1 MSTRNLDDLDDEEL
15 LSLFDSTM
23 KLLQDGMEKEDSSI
37 RKKIPSIQQRL
48 TTIEQE
54 MRLRSLWDGD

>member
-15 LSLFDSTM
+15 LSLFDSTK
-23 KLLQDGMEKEDSSI
+23 KLLEAGMEKQDASVS
-37 RKKIPSIQQRL
+37 RKIPNIQQRL

-54 MRLRSLWDGD
+54 MRMRSLWDGD

>member
-15 LSLFDSTM
+15 LSLFDSTK
-23 KLLQDGMEKEDSSI
+23 KLLEAGKEKEESSI
-37 RKKIPSIQQRL
+37 RKKIASIQQRL

-54 MRLRSLWDGD
+54 MRMRSLWDGD